1 MEKID
6 DSLNNN
12 FNTNRSFI
20 PLQFNKEK
28 EKGRNYNDIFDKDI
42 YYSKTESN
50 HELNKN
56 TNMIKMNK
64 DRNKSDYFNSFQKIQ
79 KIKMSNYN
87 NNDNKSQ
94 NNNVYAKN
102 LKLSEL
108 TKYMNNAHNINIY
121 SNRTKNN
128 DIITKHI

>member
-20 PLQFNKEK
+20 PFQFNKEK

-56 TNMIKMNK
+56 TKNE
-64 DRNKSDYFNSFQKIQ
+64 
-79 KIKMSNYN
+79 
-87 NNDNKSQ
+87 
-94 NNNVYAKN
+94 NV
-102 LKLSEL
+102 
-108 TKYMNNAHNINIY
+108 
-121 SNRTKNN
+121 
-128 DIITKHI
+128 